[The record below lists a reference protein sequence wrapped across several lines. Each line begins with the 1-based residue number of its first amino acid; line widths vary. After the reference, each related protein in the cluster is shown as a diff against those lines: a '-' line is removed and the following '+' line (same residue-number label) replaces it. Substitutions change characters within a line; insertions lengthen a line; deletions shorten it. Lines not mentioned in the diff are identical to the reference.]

1 MSATGNSAA
10 TETLARELPSDMTE
24 GDAADELLKRFMPPE
39 DAKQPSKKAETKT
52 EEEPD
57 PKPDEEEEPSAEE
70 EPEDE
75 AAEKEEGD
83 EDEETES
90 ETVVK
95 IKVGDEEH
103 EVPVSKLTRLYGQ
116 EAALTKKSMEV
127 AETRKQV
134 ESQLATNTAATQALL
149 ARAKQR
155 FEPYSKLD
163 FNLLAAQ
170 VGRENGLTT
179 EDYQSL
185 RQSAQAAYEDVAFL
199 EKNLDGFMT
208 TIRNQQSADMRT
220 QAVEC
225 VKVLSGPADK
235 GGIEN
240 WNEKLYDEIRSFAV
254 AQGAPADVI
263 NQMVQPWAFRL
274 LHNAML
280 YARGKDKTKVVTT
293 KVNKTPKKIVKTT
306 ESPAASRRTTGT
318 TGKVDKAM
326 ERLRTSGDPDD
337 AVDVIMARWQKSN
350 ASSDD

>member
-1 MSATGNSAA
+1 MTTATARGAA
-10 TETLARELPSDMTE
+10 TETLARELPSELTE
-24 GDAADELLKRFMPPE
+24 GEAADELLKRFMPPE

-52 EEEPD
+52 EEPD
-57 PKPDEEEEPSAEE
+57 PKTDEEDEPSAEE
-70 EPEDE
+70 PEDD

-127 AETRKQV
+127 ADQRKAVET
-134 ESQLATNTAATQALL
+134 QLATNTAATQALL
-149 ARAKQR
+149 ARAMTR

-185 RQSAQAAYEDVAFL
+185 RQSAQAAYEDVQFL
-199 EKNLDGFMT
+199 EKNLDGFMA
-208 TIRNQQSADMRT
+208 TIRDQQAADMRT

-225 VKVLSGPADK
+225 LKVLSGP
-235 GGIEN
+235 
-240 WNEKLYDEIRSFAV
+240 
-254 AQGAPADVI
+254 
-263 NQMVQPWAFRL
+263 
-274 LHNAML
+274 
-280 YARGKDKTKVVTT
+280 
-293 KVNKTPKKIVKTT
+293 
-306 ESPAASRRTTGT
+306 
-318 TGKVDKAM
+318 
-326 ERLRTSGDPDD
+326 
-337 AVDVIMARWQKSN
+337 
-350 ASSDD
+350 